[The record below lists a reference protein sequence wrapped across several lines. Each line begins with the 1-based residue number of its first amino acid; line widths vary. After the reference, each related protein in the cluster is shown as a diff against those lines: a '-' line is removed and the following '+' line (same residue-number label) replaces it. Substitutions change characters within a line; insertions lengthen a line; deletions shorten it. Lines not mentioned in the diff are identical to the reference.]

1 MSETPSST
9 TLGRRSFITAGAAL
23 AGSLIIDFA
32 IPLGE
37 SPAFAQT
44 APAPFAPNAF
54 VRIDRQGIVTL
65 VMPMV
70 EMGQG
75 VYTAM
80 AMLLA
85 EELEVGLDQVRLEH
99 APPDDALYANAILQS
114 QTTGLSS
121 TIRAFWMPLR
131 QAGAMARTML
141 VAAAARQWS
150 VDVAG
155 CQAQRG
161 AVVHAASS
169 RRVIY
174 GDLVDVAATLPVPA
188 RESVVLKPLN
198 AMSLV
203 GTSAKRIEGPEKVDG
218 RTEFGIDVR
227 LPGMKIAAIAVSP
240 VLGGRATRLNER
252 AALAVRGVRQVVN
265 IDEAVAVVADH
276 MWAAKKGLKAAAIE
290 WDDGPNTAVDMGTVV
305 GQLEEAAKHPGAV
318 ARNEGDIDKALAGA
332 AQRVEAV
339 YQMPFLA
346 HAAMEPMNCTVH
358 YAKDGCDIWVGTQAP
373 TRTQSMVAEL
383 TGLPKTAIR
392 IHNHFLGGGFGRR
405 LEADGTLLAVKIARR
420 VDGPVKVVWSREEDI
435 RHGMYRPY
443 YYDRVSA
450 GLDGSG
456 RPIAWTH
463 RIAGSSVVA
472 RYVPPAFKDGL
483 EFDVIDCAAHT
494 PYAFP
499 NMRVEYVRVEPPPA
513 IQTAFW
519 RGVGLTHNVFVVE
532 SFVDELAHAAKQDPF
547 LYRKAHATDPRALAV
562 LTLAA
567 EKADWGTALPAR
579 RGRGIS
585 LQFAFGSYS
594 STVVEV
600 EAAPDGSIRVHRL
613 VCAADCGIVVNPD
626 TLAAQFE
633 GGTLFGLT
641 AALYGAITL
650 KNGRVEQSNFHDYRP
665 MRMNE
670 CPVVEMHLVKSTEAP
685 GGVGET
691 PTSAIAPALT
701 NAIFAATGVRIRTLP
716 VDPALLKSSKPDTK
730 EGRP

>member
-1 MSETPSST
+1 MSEPSSIA
-9 TLGRRSFITAGAAL
+9 LDRRSFIKAGAAL

-37 SPAFAQT
+37 CPAFAQT

-54 VRIDRQGIVTL
+54 IRIDRQGVVTL

-85 EELEVGLDQVRLEH
+85 EELEVGLDQVRIEH

-121 TIRAFWMPLR
+121 TIRAFWTPLR

-141 VAAAARQWS
+141 VAAAAKQWS
-150 VDVAG
+150 VDG
-155 CQAQRG
+155 SSCQAQHG

-169 RRVIY
+169 RRLTY
-174 GDLVDVAATLPVPA
+174 GDLVDTAATLPVPV
-188 RESVVLKPLN
+188 RESVVLKPLG
-198 AMSLV
+198 AMSLI
-203 GTSAKRIEGPEKVDG
+203 GTSTKRIEGPEKVNG

-240 VLGGRATRLNER
+240 VLGGRAKLVNER

-276 MWAAKKGLKAAAIE
+276 MWAARKGLKAAAIQ
-290 WDDGPNTAVDMGTVV
+290 WDDGPNASVEMTTIV
-305 GQLEEAAKHPGAV
+305 GQLEEAARHPGAV
-318 ARNEGDIDKALAGA
+318 ARNEGDADKALAGA
-332 AQRVEAV
+332 AQRLDAV

-358 YAKDGCDIWVGTQAP
+358 YAKDGCDIWLGTQAP

-405 LEADGTLLAVKIARR
+405 LDTDGTLLAVKVARN

-450 GLDGSG
+450 GLDANGH
-456 RPIAWTH
+456 PIAWTH
-463 RIAGSSVVA
+463 RIVGSSVMA
-472 RYVPPAFKDGL
+472 RYVPSLFKDGL
-483 EFDVIDCAAHT
+483 EFDVIDSAAET

-499 NMRVEYVRVEPPPA
+499 NMRVEYVRVEPPG

-532 SFVDELAHAAKQDPF
+532 SFIDELAHAAKQDPF
-547 LYRKAHATDPRALAV
+547 LYRKAHAVNPRALAV

-567 EKADWGTALPAR
+567 EKADWGTTLPAR

-600 EAAPDGSIRVHRL
+600 EVALDGSIKVHRI

-691 PTSAIAPALT
+691 PTSAIAPAVT
-701 NAIFAATGVRIRTLP
+701 NAIFAATGVRVRTLP
-716 VDPALLKSSKPDTK
+716 IDPALLKSSNPNRK
-730 EGRP
+730 EVRQ